1 MGCETTYAFI
11 YRAAPT
17 GRAVMALST
26 RRHKRRRPSQDII
39 KDRVVRSDRTR
50 AAQVHHFRLRPARL
64 AANHARHDH
73 SVFAMPMPRGTR
85 AGSKTPR
92 SITTLVA
99 SSDRH
104 RPSVRRRK
112 RARAQPT
119 YSVAASEGFLL
130 WRLHRRP
137 SRAVPMALTL
147 CALGSF
153 VETQAPKPIFPCHQP
168 VP

>member
-1 MGCETTYAFI
+1 MSHYTTMSSV
-11 YRAAPT
+11 RQCMTTTAALDEGV
-17 GRAVMALST
+17 GRLATHERLRLSVNT
-26 RRHKRRRPSQDII
+26 ILNT
-39 KDRVVRSDRTR
+39 RSDRTR

-73 SVFAMPMPRGTR
+73 SVFAMPMPHGTS

-119 YSVAASEGFLL
+119 YSVASSEGFLL
-130 WRLHRRP
+130 RRLHRRP
-137 SRAVPMALTL
+137 SRAVLMALTL
-147 CALGSF
+147 CALRSF
-153 VETQAPKPIFPCHQP
+153 VETQAPKPISPCHQP